1 MPEGPEIKR
10 LAARLDKVL
19 TNQPLKKL
27 SFTYRNL
34 NNFDDELGSQK
45 ITRVDSKGKALLIFF
60 ESDRVIYSHNQ
71 LYGKW
76 IIVRKGK
83 MPTTNR
89 TQRLVI
95 STARHS
101 AYLYSASSIEVLKLK
116 EIESHPYLIKLG
128 PDALSQDTGWKQ
140 IYAQC
145 TSSKFNKRSL
155 GSLLLDQKFVAGIG
169 NYLRSEILYMSRLN
183 PADQPK
189 QLSQVKL
196 RELSKEIL
204 RVTKQAYITA
214 GVTNDLARVL
224 ELKKQGIRRSNY
236 RFAIFSR
243 SGLPCYTCGEK
254 IIRIEPNGRRLY
266 LCPRC
271 QLKASAH

>member
-45 ITRVDSKGKALLIFF
+45 IIRVDSKGKALLIFF
-60 ESDRVIYSHNQ
+60 ESDRAIYSHNQ

-76 IIVRKGK
+76 VIVRKGK

-101 AYLYSASSIEVLKLK
+101 AYLYSASSI
-116 EIESHPYLIKLG
+116 
-128 PDALSQDTGWKQ
+128 
-140 IYAQC
+140 
-145 TSSKFNKRSL
+145 
-155 GSLLLDQKFVAGIG
+155 
-169 NYLRSEILYMSRLN
+169 
-183 PADQPK
+183 
-189 QLSQVKL
+189 
-196 RELSKEIL
+196 
-204 RVTKQAYITA
+204 
-214 GVTNDLARVL
+214 
-224 ELKKQGIRRSNY
+224 
-236 RFAIFSR
+236 
-243 SGLPCYTCGEK
+243 
-254 IIRIEPNGRRLY
+254 
-266 LCPRC
+266 
-271 QLKASAH
+271 